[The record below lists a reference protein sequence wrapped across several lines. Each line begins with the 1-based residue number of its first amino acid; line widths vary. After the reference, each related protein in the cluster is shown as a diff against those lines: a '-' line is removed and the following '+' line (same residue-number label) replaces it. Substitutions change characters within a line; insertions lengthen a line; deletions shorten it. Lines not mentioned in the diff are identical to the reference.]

1 MDADAQTR
9 LAIAALVAALVKTLG
24 ERDRTFAPAFKRNLE
39 ETAETLRET
48 GTVCAAVFDTL
59 ERTQELLEENDI
71 EAEEPAWIVY
81 AKQRDPDLVETLQ
94 HDYRVPIP
102 TLAEALSLW
111 EKLPQHDRDGTIIE
125 TMSGRRLDLP
135 EVEKILARK
144 KGRSAI

>member
-24 ERDRTFAPAFKRNLE
+24 ERDRTFAPAFNRNLE
-39 ETAETLRET
+39 ETAAALRET
-48 GTVCAAVFDTL
+48 LPDCAAVVDVL
-59 ERTQELLEENDI
+59 HRTRALLEEADT

-102 TLAEALSLW
+102 TLSEALSLW
-111 EKLPQHDRDGTIIE
+111 EKLPQHDRDGTVIE
-125 TMSGRRLDLP
+125 TMSGRRLALP
-135 EVEKILARK
+135 EIEKILARK
-144 KGRSAI
+144 KARHAG